1 MTKKLYPGIGQA
13 VAERTILRKKDNG
26 KLENWGDVAER
37 VALGNSLLCKDKSE
51 QEQEYQILKKHI
63 ENGVLLMSG
72 RHLQHGDK
80 DQPTRNMELFCNCAV
95 TNNSFTLFYLL
106 MNGSG
111 VGRSYDDDLMLIDW
125 SLAPSVRCVLSETHK
140 DYEWGVDESVR
151 DAKRKK
157 YKDVIWYDVP
167 DTREG
172 WAKAL
177 EQWET
182 LAYKNT
188 IAGHK
193 KHTLILDF
201 SGVRPKGSPIA
212 GMQGRPASGP
222 KPLMKAFSNC
232 NDICQ
237 TSMARWEQSMYIDHY
252 FADCV
257 LLGGARRS
265 SRMSTKSWRDKTVL
279 DFIRVKRPSEYHN
292 KYLEEVTAEQIRLGY
307 KPSTFLW
314 SSNNSVAVD
323 QEFWD
328 LVKSNKNTALAKHA
342 KAVFKLITQC
352 SYGDGTGEPGIINE
366 DKFNKDK
373 RSLEKTTAKDLYGSS
388 KYVMDDTSFDY
399 LNELY
404 DICINKDNCVIVNPC
419 VTDDTIIKTSEGFK
433 MVKDLIRTPFLAQV
447 ANKHYRSKG
456 FYKTGDKIVFELTT
470 KNGRSIKAT
479 KEHMFLVNRDKKHD
493 WVELKDICKNDQL
506 VLNDSL
512 DYDEVESVIE
522 QGIETVYDCSVEDV
536 HCFDANGL
544 IAHNCGE
551 IQIFI
556 FGGYCVIADVVP
568 YHAKTLDEAEEAFR
582 AAVRSLMR
590 VNTMPCLFKNEVD
603 RTNRIGVAMTG
614 VHEFAWKFFKLG
626 FRDLLDET
634 KSIEFWNTIARFN
647 AACIDEAIKYAK
659 LTGREVP
666 MTILTIKPSGTISKL
681 FGLSEGWHLP
691 SMAYYVRWVQFRN
704 DDPLVE
710 KYKLHGYPTRKLNTY
725 QNTTIVGFPTNIEI
739 TNLDI
744 GNKLVTAAEATPE
757 EQYKWLKLGEKY
769 WINGFVDHTKGNQI
783 SYSLKYKPDL
793 VSYDEFADML
803 YHHQKDIKCCSVM
816 PQEKDSSYEYLP
828 EEMVS
833 YSEFLALKENID
845 KKMKEDIDFAHLNCE
860 NGACPVDFKKD

>member
-80 DQPTRNMELFCNCAV
+80 DQPTRNMELFTNCSV

-125 SLAPSVRCVLSETHK
+125 SLAPSVRCVLNHTHK

-157 YKDVIWYDVP
+157 YKDAIWYDVP

-177 EQWET
+177 ELWET

-193 KHTLILDF
+193 KNTLILDF
-201 SGVRPKGSPIA
+201 SGVRPKGSPIS

-279 DFIRVKRPSEYHN
+279 DFIRVKRPSEYHG
-292 KYLEEVTAEQIRLGY
+292 KYLEEVTAEQVRLGY
-307 KPSTFLW
+307 KPPTFLW
-314 SSNNSVAVD
+314 SSNNSVTVD

-342 KAVFKLITQC
+342 KAVFKLVTEC

-373 RSLEKTTAKDLYGSS
+373 RSLEKTTAKDLYGNS

-399 LNELY
+399 LNALY
-404 DICINKDNCVIVNPC
+404 DICINKDNCVIVNP
-419 VTDDTIIKTSEGFK
+419 
-433 MVKDLIRTPFLAQV
+433 
-447 ANKHYRSKG
+447 
-456 FYKTGDKIVFELTT
+456 
-470 KNGRSIKAT
+470 
-479 KEHMFLVNRDKKHD
+479 
-493 WVELKDICKNDQL
+493 
-506 VLNDSL
+506 
-512 DYDEVESVIE
+512 
-522 QGIETVYDCSVEDV
+522 
-536 HCFDANGL
+536 
-544 IAHNCGE
+544 CGE

-634 KSIEFWNTIARFN
+634 KSAEFWNTIARFN

-659 LTGREVP
+659 LTDREVP

-691 SMAYYVRWVQFRN
+691 SMAYYVRWVMFQSN
-704 DDPLVE
+704 DPLVE
-710 KYKLHGYPTRKLNTY
+710 KYKLHGYPTRKLKTY
-725 QNTTIVGFPTNIEI
+725 NNTTIVGFPTNIEI

-744 GNKLVTAAEATPE
+744 GDKLVTAAEATPE

-769 WINGFVDHTKGNQI
+769 WIKGFVDETKGNQI
-783 SYSLKYKPDL
+783 SYTLKYKPDL